1 MRNIVLPL
9 PDLEALLSPL
19 HILTMK
25 EHKFELDIGLFKM
38 LCIKNMTGNVSY
50 KSLVTYAVGYNLRRF
65 TVHNRVIQNTNIGYD
80 VIDAHVIISML
91 AM

>member
-1 MRNIVLPL
+1 
-9 PDLEALLSPL
+9 
-19 HILTMK
+19 MK
-25 EHKFELDIGLFKM
+25 EHKFELDQGLFKM

-80 VIDAHVIISML
+80 VIDAHVLISIL
-91 AM
+91 AMQKLNVSRNLSFKGLTAIN